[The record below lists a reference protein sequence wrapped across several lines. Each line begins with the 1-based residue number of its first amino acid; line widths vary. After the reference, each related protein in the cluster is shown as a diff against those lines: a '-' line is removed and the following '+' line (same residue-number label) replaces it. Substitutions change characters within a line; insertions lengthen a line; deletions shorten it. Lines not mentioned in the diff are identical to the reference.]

1 VLRHDRRATAAVPC
15 TARNAA
21 ASLALHHRPEGAVR
35 SAGDRGRVEA
45 WPIYHCTRVD
55 PVPSQMDI
63 NLAKLGGSDLPAFP
77 GTLYLIVGVKD
88 DEPDLRTRSI
98 VGDEVTQIELQ
109 VDG

>member
-1 VLRHDRRATAAVPC
+1 
-15 TARNAA
+15 
-21 ASLALHHRPEGAVR
+21 
-35 SAGDRGRVEA
+35 
-45 WPIYHCTRVD
+45 
-55 PVPSQMDI
+55 MDI